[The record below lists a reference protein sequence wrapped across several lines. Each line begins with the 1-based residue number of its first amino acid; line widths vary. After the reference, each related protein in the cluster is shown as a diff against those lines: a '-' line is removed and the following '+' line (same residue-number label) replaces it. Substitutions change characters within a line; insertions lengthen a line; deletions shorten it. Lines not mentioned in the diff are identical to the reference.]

1 MPPVPSRLHRIV
13 DTTDVDQA
21 REAFSRAYT
30 RATVEPSANTPFGF
44 SLDVASSGSVHVFQG
59 NWSSGVCISGPA
71 IADCYFLVF
80 SVSGIATGMHGTD
93 EFAMVPERRGVVFSP
108 LQPATM
114 KLEGKTCANNMRL
127 EQAALTA
134 HWTNLTGQTLPEPIR
149 FAADIDLARTGSAAV
164 YHIAQLF
171 RREAERLD
179 GSRLVLASLR
189 DALFTTLLTGQ
200 PHNASGQLG
209 APPPRVAPG
218 CVRRAEEYIAA
229 HATEPITL
237 ADVIAAAGVPA
248 RSLYAAFE
256 SCRGTT
262 PMAFLRDRRLELA
275 RQRLLQAQATS
286 SVAGVVRDLGLGNPG
301 RFSAAYK
308 QRFGESPSETLA
320 RAGKR

>member
-1 MPPVPSRLHRIV
+1 MSHVPSRLRRIV

-21 REAFSRAYT
+21 REAFSKAYT
-30 RATVEPSANTPFGF
+30 QATVEPSTNMPFGF
-44 SLDVASSGSVHVFQG
+44 SLDVASLGSIHIFRG
-59 NWSSGVCISGPA
+59 NWSSGAHIAGPA
-71 IADCYFLVF
+71 ITDGYFLVF
-80 SVSGIATGMHGTD
+80 SVDGIATGRHGRD
-93 EFAMVPERRGVVFSP
+93 EFAMVPERRGIVFSP
-108 LQPATM
+108 LQPANL
-114 KLEGKTCANNMRL
+114 KLEGKTSANNTRIDP
-127 EQAALTA
+127 AALMA
-134 HWTNLTGQTLPEPIR
+134 HWTNLTGRALSEPIR
-149 FAADIDLARTGSAAV
+149 FSADIDFTRSEGAAV
-164 YHIAQLF
+164 YNVVQLF
-171 RREAERLD
+171 RREAERPD

-237 ADVIAAAGVPA
+237 DDVVAAAGVPA

-262 PMAFLRDRRLELA
+262 PMAFLRERRLELA

-286 SVAGVVRDLGLGNPG
+286 SVASVVRDLGLGNPG

-308 QRFGESPSETLA
+308 TRFGESPSETLA
-320 RAGKR
+320 RTVKR